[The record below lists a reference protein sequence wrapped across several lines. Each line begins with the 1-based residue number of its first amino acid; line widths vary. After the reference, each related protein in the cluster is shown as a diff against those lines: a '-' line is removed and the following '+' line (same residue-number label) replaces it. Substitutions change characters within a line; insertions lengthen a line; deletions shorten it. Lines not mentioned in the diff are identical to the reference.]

1 MAITS
6 FAFILLVQLCSIING
21 KSLPKFPA
29 ILIFGDSTVD
39 TGNNNYISTIFQGN
53 HRPYGENFPGRI
65 PTGRFSDGKLVP
77 DFLAS
82 MLGLKE
88 YIPPFLQPYL
98 SSHDLLTGVS
108 FASAGSGYDDL
119 TTAASKA
126 IPMSQQ
132 IKYFEHYI
140 EQLQVIVGEEKAQKL
155 VSGAL
160 VVISA
165 GTNDFIFNFYDI
177 PTRRHQFNITG
188 YQDFLQSLLQNFVEV
203 ITDKGPYINLIHLYL
218 IRPPTSENNL
228 SPTTSEALFNHTKIA
243 SRIKKKYWLVV
254 SLLHYLFRIC
264 IILVV
269 VRCLLLGFLL
279 LVVFQY
285 K

>member
-1 MAITS
+1 MNEEQLREFLSMSITC
-6 FAFILLVQLCSIING
+6 FTFILLCSLVNG

-39 TGNNNYISTIFQGN
+39 TGNNNYISTIFRGD
-53 HRPYGENFPGRI
+53 HRPYGENFPGQI

-82 MLGLKE
+82 MLGIKD

-98 SSHDLLTGVS
+98 SNHDLLTGVS

-119 TTAASKA
+119 TTATSKA
-126 IPMSQQ
+126 IPMSTQ
-132 IKYFEHYI
+132 IKYFQQYI
-140 EQLQVIVGEEKAQKL
+140 QKL
-155 VSGAL
+155 QLILGEDNAQQLVNAAL

-177 PTRRHQFNITG
+177 PTRKHQFDIQG

-203 ITDKGPYINLIHLYL
+203 KTRNIVQPLLL
-218 IRPPTSENNL
+218 
-228 SPTTSEALFNHTKIA
+228 
-243 SRIKKKYWLVV
+243 V
-254 SLLHYLFRIC
+254 SLLY
-264 IILVV
+264 
-269 VRCLLLGFLL
+269 
-279 LVVFQY
+279 
-285 K
+285 